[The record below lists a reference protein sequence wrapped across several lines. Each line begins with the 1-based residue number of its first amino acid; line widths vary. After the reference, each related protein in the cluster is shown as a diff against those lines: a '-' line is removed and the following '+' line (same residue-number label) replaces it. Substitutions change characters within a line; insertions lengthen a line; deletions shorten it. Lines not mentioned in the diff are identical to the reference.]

1 MHSEFI
7 FYNITCSINLV
18 YNYKIMTFRKD
29 IDIFKKHRD
38 GLVCEAMAKAILTA
52 QGFIVFTPISDKG
65 PIDIIALNP
74 ITNEFKYYDVKKVS
88 YRSVGTKISRSRP
101 KNTSLKIEMFY
112 IDLKKETYSVSSG
125 KNGLVNEEFYYN
137 KIIQDNTI

>member
-1 MHSEFI
+1 
-7 FYNITCSINLV
+7 
-18 YNYKIMTFRKD
+18 MTFRKN
-29 IDIFKKHRD
+29 IDILKKHRD
-38 GLVCEAMAKAILTA
+38 GLVCETMAKAILTA
-52 QGFIVFTPISDKG
+52 QGFIVFAPISDKG

-88 YRSVGTKISRSRP
+88 YRNIGTKISRSRP
-101 KNTSLKIEMFY
+101 KNTNLKIEMFY
-112 IDLKKETYSVSSG
+112 IDLRKETYSISSG

>member
-1 MHSEFI
+1 
-7 FYNITCSINLV
+7 
-18 YNYKIMTFRKD
+18 MTFRKG
-29 IDIFKKHRD
+29 INIFKKHRD
-38 GLVCEAMAKAILTA
+38 GLVCEAMARAILTA

-88 YRSVGTKISRSRP
+88 YRSAGTKISRSRP

>member
-1 MHSEFI
+1 M
-7 FYNITCSINLV
+7 V
-18 YNYKIMTFRKD
+18 YDYKIMTFRKD

-101 KNTSLKIEMFY
+101 KNTSIKIEMFY

>member
-1 MHSEFI
+1 
-7 FYNITCSINLV
+7 
-18 YNYKIMTFRKD
+18 MTFRKD
-29 IDIFKKHRD
+29 IDIAKKHKD

-52 QGFIVFTPISDKG
+52 KGFIVFAPISDKG

-88 YRSVGTKISRSRP
+88 YRSIGTKISRSRP
-101 KNTSLKIEMFY
+101 KNTTLKIEMFY
-112 IDLKKETYSVSSG
+112 IDLRKETYSISSG

-137 KIIQDNTI
+137 KVIKDNTI